1 MSVQLEVKGLDKLI
15 KMAEK
20 YPAVAERRIGDA
32 IQSSFQLIAGVVNS
46 KAPRGVT
53 GDLRQAWKKEYRRF
67 YGKFSSGVSY
77 AAAVEYG
84 TAPHYVSPRV
94 LAPWAE
100 KKGLNPF
107 AVSKSIQKKGTKANP
122 FFADTV
128 EYSEKGI
135 DRIFKDALTKI
146 TKEIV

>member
-1 MSVQLEVKGLDKLI
+1 VSLVTCDKLG
-15 KMAEK
+15 KKNTGDFMA
-20 YPAVAERRIGDA
+20 
-32 IQSSFQLIAGVVNS
+32 SFQ
-46 KAPRGVT
+46 
-53 GDLRQAWKKEYRRF
+53 
-67 YGKFSSGVSY
+67 
-77 AAAVEYG
+77 VEFRMQQYG